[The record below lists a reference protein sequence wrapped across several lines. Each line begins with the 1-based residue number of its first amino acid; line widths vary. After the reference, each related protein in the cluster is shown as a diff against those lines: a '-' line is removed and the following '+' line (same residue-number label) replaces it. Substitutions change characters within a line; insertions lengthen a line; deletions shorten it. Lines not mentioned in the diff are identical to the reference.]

1 MLRVCGVTYDHTTNY
16 GSSLQAFALQYM
28 IEKTV
33 IAGDNCSYR
42 LIPAA
47 LFPKNVS
54 PAHGLKN
61 RIKTIVKSRLNA
73 FRRKRFEGFED
84 RYMHY
89 ASCSNPEELTGLNE
103 QTDAFVCG
111 SDVVWNLN
119 LTQGKPLF
127 FLDFAEKYKFSYAAS
142 FGVMDIH
149 KDFNHYRG
157 KLPPEAVFGKYL
169 PGLDQISV
177 REESAVEI
185 VKNVSG
191 RDAVQ
196 VCDPVLLLSKEEW
209 SGIAA
214 EPKRRKPYIF
224 AYSTYTSPNYLAF
237 LEKIKSQTGLPVINV
252 TWRIKESINNR
263 AFFVPTPEE
272 WLRLLMDA
280 EYVVTNSFHGTAFC
294 VLFNKP
300 FYCVMRDKEI
310 RGTRVRLYDFTRDM
324 GLVDRVYGDTP
335 GVISLAVPDFTQAD
349 RVLEEQRRKS
359 LQFLRENLEAA
370 YRKSWR
376 EKETPQK

>member
-1 MLRVCGVTYDHTTNY
+1 
-16 GSSLQAFALQYM
+16 M

-33 IAGDNCSYR
+33 IAGDNCLYR

-54 PAHGLKN
+54 SARGLKN
-61 RIKTIVKSRLNA
+61 QIKTIVKSRLNA

-89 ASCSNPEELTGLNE
+89 ASCSTLEELTGLNE

-111 SDVVWNLN
+111 SDVVWNLD

-149 KDFNHYRG
+149 KDFDHYRG
-157 KLPPEAVFGKYL
+157 KLPPEDVFGKYL

-177 REESAVEI
+177 REKSAVGQ
-185 VKNVSG
+185 VKSVSG

-209 SGIAA
+209 CGIAA

-237 LEKIKSQTGLPVINV
+237 LEKLKSQTGLPVINV
-252 TWRIKESINNR
+252 TWKIKESIKNR

-280 EYVVTNSFHGTAFC
+280 EYVVTNSFHATAFS
-294 VLFNKP
+294 VLFNKT
-300 FYCVMRDKEI
+300 FYCVMRDKRRI
-310 RGTRVRLYDFTRDM
+310 GTRVRLYDFVEDL
-324 GLVDRVYGDTP
+324 GLSCQIYAEIPDA
-335 GVISLAVPDFTQAD
+335 ISLTPPDFT
-349 RVLEEQRRKS
+349 RTNGVLEGHRRES
-359 LQFLRENLEAA
+359 MRFLRENLEAA
-370 YRKSWR
+370 YRAKLER
-376 EKETPQK
+376 ENGSSAVKADL